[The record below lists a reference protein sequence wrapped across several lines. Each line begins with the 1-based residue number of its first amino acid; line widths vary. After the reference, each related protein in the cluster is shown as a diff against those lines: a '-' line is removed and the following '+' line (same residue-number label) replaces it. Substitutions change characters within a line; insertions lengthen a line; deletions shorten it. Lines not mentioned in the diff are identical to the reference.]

1 MVGLK
6 QFEKYSLYSINVV
19 SQFDQLLHFKT
30 RLIASGVP
38 LMIPYFSITSTEY
51 SEQVGENLH
60 PPPPNIYLR
69 IGESVD
75 LYIFNNSRICFF
87 F

>member
-60 PPPPNIYLR
+60 PPPPNIYSTRRNQGGFLAKFVN
-69 IGESVD
+69 GT
-75 LYIFNNSRICFF
+75 
-87 F
+87 